1 MWFLALMRI
10 PLEFSID
17 FDQYGC
23 DLHGDL
29 YATVMLGSDRVFR
42 VLVGSTFDKPSPSDV
57 SRIVEREFA
66 AVLRSVFEDALKRS
80 LPFVDEA

>member
-1 MWFLALMRI
+1 MRV

-17 FDQYGC
+17 YDRY
-23 DLHGDL
+23 DYDESGDL
-29 YATVMLGSDRVFR
+29 YAVVMLGSDRVLR
-42 VLVGSTFDKPSPSDV
+42 VHVGDTFDRPSLSDV

-66 AVLRSVFEDALKRS
+66 AVLRSVFDDALKRS